1 MTKRRQNLYFLFQ
14 FTIPWVLLTLAFTSI
29 AHLTGSSGGRER
41 GLVWL
46 ISSLVTVN
54 LIGFCLWGALF
65 LPIFLLARK
74 FNFESNQYYRNFL
87 IHLAHGAL
95 FLIFQLAAYTVAS
108 GAVAPAFWARYPEL
122 LPYIKGASLGSLS
135 LAVTFYAVIVF
146 AIQTYLSRLRYA
158 EEEKRTAQLRS
169 ELVGAQLQALKMQI
183 QPHFLFNTLNSISS
197 LVLTNPPQAHQMIAQ
212 LGDFLRLTL
221 DYSQDQ
227 MVTLAEELRFLRS
240 YLEIEQTRFSDRLTV
255 NFDVE
260 QEILSAMVPHLVLQ
274 PIVENSIKHA
284 VSHRRGEALIE
295 IKADKFE
302 DRLRLQIKDNGR
314 GTEAKTINLKKG
326 ENDEICKTGLANVQN
341 RLKHF
346 YDNNAGFEMLIG
358 ENKGT
363 TVNLLIPLNFEFVA
377 SRQSRVDDN

>member
-14 FTIPWVLLTLAFTSI
+14 FTIPWVLLTLAFTTI
-29 AHLTGSSGGRER
+29 AHLTGNSKGSGR
-41 GLVWL
+41 GIVWL
-46 ISSLVTVN
+46 ISSLITVN
-54 LIGFCLWGALF
+54 LVGFCLWGALF
-65 LPIFLLARK
+65 LPIFLIARK
-74 FNFESNQYYRNFL
+74 FNLESNHYFRNLL

-95 FLIFQLAAYTVAS
+95 FLVFQLAVYAVAS
-108 GAVAPAFWARYPEL
+108 GSFAPEFWARYPEL

-135 LAVTFYAVIVF
+135 LSVTFYAVIVF

-221 DYSQDQ
+221 DYSEDQ
-227 MVTLAEELRFLRS
+227 LVPLAEELRFLRS
-240 YLEIEQTRFSDRLTV
+240 YLEIEQIRFSDRLKV
-255 NFDVE
+255 NFNVE
-260 QEILSAMVPHLVLQ
+260 PEISGAMVPHLVLQ

-284 VSHRRGEALIE
+284 VSHRKNGGLIE

-302 DRLRLQIKDNGR
+302 DKLRLKIKDNGA
-314 GTEAKTINLKKG
+314 GNEAETIDPKKNEKDRSYG
-326 ENDEICKTGLANVQN
+326 TGLTNVKN
-341 RLKHF
+341 RLEHF
-346 YDNNAGFEMLIG
+346 YGDDGSFEMRNN

-363 TVNLLIPLNFEFVA
+363 TVILVIPLDFEFA
-377 SRQSRVDDN
+377 AAQQSSIDGN

>member
-29 AHLTGSSGGRER
+29 AHLTATSGGRER
-41 GLVWL
+41 GIVWL
-46 ISSLVTVN
+46 ISSLITAN
-54 LIGFCLWGALF
+54 LAGLCLFGGLF
-65 LPIFLLARK
+65 LPIFLLVRK
-74 FNFESNQYYRNFL
+74 FNFASNHNYFRNFL

-95 FLIFQLAAYTVAS
+95 FLIFQLAVYTVAS
-108 GAVAPAFWARYPEL
+108 GSFAPEFWARYPEL
-122 LPYIKGASLGSLS
+122 LPYFKGASMGSLS
-135 LAVTFYAVIVF
+135 LSVTFYAVIVF

-221 DYSQDQ
+221 DYSRDQ

-240 YLEIEQTRFSDRLTV
+240 YLEIEQIRFSDRLKV

-260 QEILSAMVPHLVLQ
+260 PEVLSAMVPHLVLQ

-284 VSHRRGEALIE
+284 VSHRRSGGLIE

-302 DRLRLQIKDNGR
+302 GKLRLQIKDNGR
-314 GTEAKTINLKKG
+314 STEVKTMNLK
-326 ENDEICKTGLANVQN
+326 NDKKAESYGTGLVNVQN
-341 RLKHF
+341 RLKYF
-346 YDNNAGFEMLIG
+346 YDNNAGFEMLNR
-358 ENKGT
+358 ENEGT
-363 TVNLLIPLNFEFVA
+363 TVTLVIPLNFEFVA
-377 SRQSRVDDN
+377 SRQS

>member
-29 AHLTGSSGGRER
+29 AHLTGTSGGSGR
-41 GLVWL
+41 GIVWRIGSL
-46 ISSLVTVN
+46 ITAN
-54 LIGFCLWGALF
+54 LAGLCLYGALF

-74 FNFESNQYYRNFL
+74 FDFESNQYYRNFL

-95 FLIFQLAAYTVAS
+95 FLIFQLAVYTIAS
-108 GAVAPAFWARYPEL
+108 GAFAPEFWARYPEL
-122 LPYIKGASLGSLS
+122 LPYIKGASMGSLS
-135 LAVTFYAVIVF
+135 LAVTFYAVVVF
-146 AIQTYLSRLRYA
+146 AIQTYLSRLRFA

-169 ELVGAQLQALKMQI
+169 QLVQAQLQALKMQI

-240 YLEIEQTRFSDRLTV
+240 YLEIEQTRFSDRMKV
-255 NFDVE
+255 DFDVE
-260 QEILSAMVPHLVLQ
+260 PAVLSAMVPHLVLQ

-284 VSHRRGEALIE
+284 VSQRRSGGLIE
-295 IKADKFE
+295 IKADRFE
-302 DRLRLQIKDNGR
+302 GKLRLQIKDNGS
-314 GTEAKTINLKKG
+314 G
-326 ENDEICKTGLANVQN
+326 EEEVMPTKSKRDEKDEGDGTGLANVQN

-346 YDNNAGFEMLIG
+346 YDSNARFEMLKR
-358 ENKGT
+358 EKEGT
-363 TVNLLIPLNFEFVA
+363 TVTLVIPLNFELVA
-377 SRQSRVDDN
+377 SRQS